1 MHVFTDS
8 KVALRDAV
16 TRPSKRLS
24 SWELL
29 DLATLNRT
37 LKAELA
43 RQETEPKKQQYEVDD
58 LGRRLKPFLRGMP
71 KSWSDQQ
78 SQRYFEADGHV
89 QYTKKPPATPSAPPK
104 FPLNSGT

>member
-16 TRPSKRLS
+16 ARPSKRLS

-43 RQETEPKKQQYEVDD
+43 RQETEPKKQQQEVAYE
-58 LGRRLKPFLRGMP
+58 R
-71 KSWSDQQ
+71 
-78 SQRYFEADGHV
+78 
-89 QYTKKPPATPSAPPK
+89 
-104 FPLNSGT
+104 

>member
-29 DLATLNRT
+29 DLSKQNRT

-43 RQETEPKKQQYEVDD
+43 RQWTEPKKQQQEVAYE
-58 LGRRLKPFLRGMP
+58 R
-71 KSWSDQQ
+71 
-78 SQRYFEADGHV
+78 
-89 QYTKKPPATPSAPPK
+89 
-104 FPLNSGT
+104 

>member
-29 DLATLNRT
+29 DLAKQNRT
-37 LKAELA
+37 LKPEPA
-43 RQETEPKKQQYEVDD
+43 RQGTEPKKQQQEVAYE
-58 LGRRLKPFLRGMP
+58 R
-71 KSWSDQQ
+71 
-78 SQRYFEADGHV
+78 
-89 QYTKKPPATPSAPPK
+89 
-104 FPLNSGT
+104 